1 MVKNREVVRRAPR
14 IFFGIRSGQSF
25 IEYTMLII
33 VVSIALIAMTVYVS
47 RAMNAALSTKSSAN
61 K

>member
-1 MVKNREVVRRAPR
+1 MTVKNRETKRPPR
-14 IFFGIRSGQSF
+14 IFFGIKNGQSF

-33 VVSIALIAMTVYVS
+33 VVGIALIAMTAYVS
-47 RAMNAALSTKSSAN
+47 RAMNAALSTKSSS